1 MARDSGK
8 QESCREGLVSRAKEQ
23 LGLEA
28 ATASG
33 VRAEPA
39 LGIGRVQTSGH
50 NSAEASELE
59 PDKA

>member
-28 ATASG
+28 AAASR
-33 VRAEPA
+33 VRAGPA
-39 LGIGRVQTSGH
+39 LGSRRVQTSSH
-50 NSAEASELE
+50 SLAEASELE

>member
-8 QESCREGLVSRAKEQ
+8 QESCQEGLVSRAKEQ

-28 ATASG
+28 ATASR

-39 LGIGRVQTSGH
+39 LGSGRVQTSGH
-50 NSAEASELE
+50 NPAEASELE